1 MKDHIITNNNK
12 PIRSAI
18 ETILT
23 LIVWCLF
30 IYFLYSGIVDY
41 INTHPLSEDALYRIK
56 YYFYFSLLNVLCMA
70 LWAIYNYYRFRKNRR
85 KTCRYVQ
92 RDELISSFGINE
104 ETYQTLQNHKKL
116 IVYHNDEGVIQMA
129 MSLDGNK

>member
-30 IYFLYSGIVDY
+30 IYFLYSGIVNY

-70 LWAIYNYYRFRKNRR
+70 LWAIYNYYRFRK
-85 KTCRYVQ
+85 
-92 RDELISSFGINE
+92 
-104 ETYQTLQNHKKL
+104 KL
-116 IVYHNDEGVIQMA
+116 VVYHNDEGVIQKA